1 MRKSLMFIGLSIS
14 IAGLSGA
21 AEPPRPRSVPVGE
34 GNAIEVGTRSGRTLT
49 TAGRAR
55 LAAFNANADQAF
67 RGDVALNAEHVGVLS
82 GGRIWLGSRIETLDR
97 LLSEHGPVFGFDDA
111 LEVASRSIGNREHVS
126 FALGG
131 IEIADARAILVFD
144 GDDLVGARF
153 DLPSV
158 ARSVGAF
165 ELAEAS
171 AIELGKAAANA
182 DRAKHGLGAVEWTIG
197 VAERR
202 YVPVA
207 NGLVPT
213 WQVEVRTAIG
223 DGYDAKS
230 VSIDARDGGL
240 VRIHERVDA
249 AGQGNYPF
257 FGQKVLFQ
265 TTKGKARAFKN
276 VNAALANKSS
286 KVKLTD
292 LAKNIPAPVNLGFGL
307 LVGSFMDSWDANNQ
321 NAQSVTGN
329 FSFDPL
335 GFEANKF
342 DQANT
347 YFHITAF
354 ANKLQK
360 DLQTTID
367 SAFSM
372 PVITNAAANAP
383 NAFFTP
389 DPFPFTNP
397 SHTNGFILIQD
408 VNGFGAQGD
417 VGRDIAVIG
426 HEYTHAWL
434 SFENLSFFGAKDHPA
449 RGFNEGIADAYAMF
463 HHNDHVIGR
472 VMKQVFTPSFGQDF
486 SRDLQDDDRFP
497 ETTIDSMTI
506 TLSGLPEEHRNGEIA
521 ASFMLDLRAA
531 IGVLKTKRLIFA
543 GLPFTPGTES
553 QVDPAYAQINSQGEA
568 LNATEDFFFACIKGI
583 LTAAPVADNKAVGAI
598 IGAATARGIIG
609 DITSFNSLL
618 VDLEVFPGR
627 KMIYRSQF
635 LAPGD
640 QHVYFFK
647 CQPGRTMKISVTA
660 TKKSFVNPNFALVGV
675 NPAFDPFATFT
686 QPKKVAGGAKKVSQS
701 GIKTL
706 LPPNEVYMVTV
717 SATNFQTGGYQLV
730 LDA

>member
-1 MRKSLMFIGLSIS
+1 MLKSLNWMWLS
-14 IAGLSGA
+14 LSVACVAAA
-21 AEPPRPRSVPVGE
+21 AEPARPRSVPVVE
-34 GNAIEVGTRSGRTLT
+34 GNAVDATTRTGRTLSS
-49 TAGRAR
+49 AARAR
-55 LAAFNANADQAF
+55 LAAFNAGADQAF
-67 RGDVALNAEHVGVLS
+67 GAAVALDPERVGSVF
-82 GGRIWLGSRIETLDR
+82 GGRIWLGSRTETVDR
-97 LLSEHGPVFGFDDA
+97 LLSEHGPVFGFDTA

-144 GDDLVGARF
+144 ADDLVGARF
-153 DLPSV
+153 DLPAV
-158 ARSVGAF
+158 ARSLGAF

-171 AIELGKAAANA
+171 AIELARAAASA
-182 DRAKHGLGAVEWTIG
+182 QRTKHGLAPVEWATA

-202 YVPVA
+202 YVPAVD
-207 NGLVPT
+207 GLVPT
-213 WQVEVRTAIG
+213 WQVELRTAVI
-223 DGYDAKS
+223 DGYDAKA
-230 VSIDARDGGL
+230 VFIDARDGGL
-240 VRIHERVDA
+240 VRIHERVD

-276 VNAALANKSS
+276 INAALASKSS

-292 LAKNIPAPVNLGFGL
+292 LATNVPAPVNLGFGL

-335 GFEANKF
+335 GFDANKF

-372 PVITNAAANAP
+372 PVITNFAANEP

-408 VNGFGAQGD
+408 VVGFGAQGD

-497 ETTIDSMTI
+497 ETTINSMTL
-506 TLSGLPEEHRNGEIA
+506 TQSGLPEEHRNGEIA
-521 ASFMLDLRAA
+521 AAFMLDLRAA

-543 GLPFTPGTES
+543 GLPFTPGTEA
-553 QVDPAYAQINSQGEA
+553 QVDPAYAQINSQNEA
-568 LNATEDFFFACIKGI
+568 LNATEDFFFACVNGI
-583 LTAAPVADNKAVGAI
+583 LQAAPVADNKAVGAI

-609 DITSFNSLL
+609 DATSFNSLL

-635 LAPGD
+635 IAPGD

>member
-1 MRKSLMFIGLSIS
+1 MLKSLNTMCLLLSI
-14 IAGLSGA
+14 A
-21 AEPPRPRSVPVGE
+21 AVAQAQETARPRSVPVVE
-34 GNAIEVGTRSGRTLT
+34 GRAVDVGTRVGRVLTPAAASRLVAFNT
-49 TAGRAR
+49 TA
-55 LAAFNANADQAF
+55 
-67 RGDVALNAEHVGVLS
+67 DVAFEGSPALSQDRVGVLS
-82 GGRIWLGSRIETLDR
+82 GGRIWLGSRSETIDR
-97 LLSEHGPVFGFDDA
+97 LLIEHAPVFGFDDA
-111 LEVASRSIGNREHVS
+111 LEVFSRSIGRREHLS

-131 IEIADARAILVFD
+131 IEIADARAILMFD

-153 DLPSV
+153 DLPDV
-158 ARSVGAF
+158 ARSLGAF
-165 ELAEAS
+165 DLAEAS
-171 AIELGKAAANA
+171 AIELGTAAASE
-182 DRAKHGLGAVEWTIG
+182 DRVRHGLGPVTWTSAV
-197 VAERR
+197 AQRR
-202 YVPVA
+202 YVPA
-207 NGLVPT
+207 PTGLIPT

-223 DGYDAKS
+223 DGFDAKS
-230 VSIDARDGGL
+230 VFVDARNGKV
-240 VRIHERVDA
+240 VRIHERVD

-276 VNAALANKSS
+276 VNAALASKSS

-292 LAKNIPAPVNLGFGL
+292 LAQNVPAPVNLGFGL
-307 LVGSFMDSWDANNQ
+307 LVGSFMDSWDANNL

-335 GFEANKF
+335 GFDANKF

-347 YFHITAF
+347 YFQITAF

-372 PVITNAAANAP
+372 PVITNVAANSP

-389 DPFPFTNP
+389 DPFPLTNP
-397 SHTNGFILIQD
+397 SHTSGFILIQD

-417 VGRDIAVIG
+417 VGRDVAVVG

-434 SFENLSFFGAKDHPA
+434 SFESLNFFGAKDHPA

-497 ETTIDSMTI
+497 ETTINSMTL
-506 TLSGLPEEHRNGEIA
+506 TQSGLPEEHRNGEIA
-521 ASFMLDLRAA
+521 AAFMLDLRSA

-543 GLPFTPGTES
+543 GLPFTPATES

-568 LNATEDFFFACIKGI
+568 LASTEDFYFACVNGI
-583 LTAAPVADNKAVGAI
+583 LKAAPVADSKAVGAI
-598 IGAATARGIIG
+598 IGAATARNIIG
-609 DITSFNSLL
+609 DPNSFNSLA

-635 LAPGD
+635 LSPGD
-640 QHVYFFK
+640 QHVYFFR
-647 CQPGRTMKISVTA
+647 CQPGRTMKIGVTA
-660 TKKSFVNPNFALVGV
+660 LKKSFVNPNFALIGV

-706 LPPNEVYMVTV
+706 LPPTELYMVTV

>member
-1 MRKSLMFIGLSIS
+1 MRKAFSGMWLSLSVV
-14 IAGLSGA
+14 AAAGA
-21 AEPPRPRSVPVGE
+21 AEPQRPRSVPVVE
-34 GNAIEVGTRSGRTLT
+34 GRAVDVGTRTGRTLSP
-49 TAGRAR
+49 AVSAR
-55 LAAFNANADQAF
+55 LAAFNATADQAF
-67 RGDVALNAEHVGVLS
+67 EGQLATREDRIGVLS
-82 GGRIWLGSRIETLDR
+82 GGRIWLGSRFETADR
-97 LLSEHGPVFGFDDA
+97 LLAEHGPVFGFDDA
-111 LEVASRSIGNREHVS
+111 LEVASRSIGDREHLS

-131 IEIADARAILVFD
+131 VEISDARGILMFD

-153 DLPSV
+153 DLPDV
-158 ARSVGAF
+158 ARSLGAF
-165 ELAEAS
+165 DLAEAS
-171 AIELGKAAANA
+171 AVELGKAAATA
-182 DRAKHGLGAVEWTIG
+182 DRGRHGLPAVEWA
-197 VAERR
+197 VAVAQRR
-202 YVPVA
+202 YVPA
-207 NGLVPT
+207 PGGLVPT
-213 WQVEVRTAIG
+213 WQVEVRSAMG
-223 DGYDAKS
+223 DGYDGKS
-230 VSIDARDGGL
+230 VFIDARDGSV

-249 AGQGNYPF
+249 GQGHYPF

-276 VNAALANKSS
+276 VNAALASKSS

-292 LAKNIPAPVNLGFGL
+292 LAQNIPAPVNLGFGL

-321 NAQSVTGN
+321 NAQSVSGN

-335 GFEANKF
+335 GFDANKF

-360 DLQTTID
+360 DLQVTID

-372 PVITNAAANAP
+372 PVVTNVAANSP

-389 DPFPFTNP
+389 DPFPLTNP
-397 SHTNGFILIQD
+397 SHTSGFILIQD

-434 SFENLSFFGAKDHPA
+434 SFEQLNFFGAKDHPA

-497 ETTIDSMTI
+497 ETTIDSMTL
-506 TLSGLPEEHRNGEIA
+506 TQSGFPEEHRNGEIA
-521 ASFMLDLRAA
+521 AAFMLDLRAA
-531 IGVLKTKRLIFA
+531 IGVLKAKRLIFA
-543 GLPFTPGTES
+543 GLPFTPATES
-553 QVDPAYAQINSQGEA
+553 QVDPAYAQINSFAEA
-568 LNATEDFFFACIKGI
+568 LNSTEDFYFACVNGI
-583 LTAAPVADNKAVGAI
+583 LKAAPVADSKAVGAI

-609 DITSFNSLL
+609 DPNSFNSLA

-635 LAPGD
+635 LTPGD
-640 QHVYFFK
+640 QHVYFFR
-647 CQPGRTMKISVTA
+647 CQPGRTMKIGVTA
-660 TKKSFVNPNFALVGV
+660 TKKSFVNPNFALIGV

-686 QPKKVAGGAKKVSQS
+686 QPKKVAGGAKKVTQS

-706 LPPNEVYMVTV
+706 LPPTELYMVTV